1 MFSTWTFINRS
12 INVLQWV
19 NSSPI
24 SRKDKILPGA
34 KILAPGFFCDQKP
47 RQVVISPGLFLS
59 LWMSDGSL
67 SFSFGQGSDSVNEKK
82 EMEKEQSSKNGKLG
96 DRGHGTG
103 DTAALADQVIDAN
116 APVAATHENICSKN
130 KAPSSPR

>member
-1 MFSTWTFINRS
+1 M
-12 INVLQWV
+12 
-19 NSSPI
+19 
-24 SRKDKILPGA
+24 
-34 KILAPGFFCDQKP
+34 APGFFCDQKP

-59 LWMSDGSL
+59 LWPL
-67 SFSFGQGSDSVNEKK
+67 SFSFGQGSDPANEKK
-82 EMEKEQSSKNGKLG
+82 EMVKKQPAKNGKLG

>member
-1 MFSTWTFINRS
+1 M
-12 INVLQWV
+12 
-19 NSSPI
+19 
-24 SRKDKILPGA
+24 
-34 KILAPGFFCDQKP
+34 APGFFCNQKP

-103 DTAALADQVIDAN
+103 DTAALADQVIDAK
-116 APVAATHENICSKN
+116 AAVAEAHEGICSRN